1 MPTLAEACLISLKL
15 TVNYRHTNLVTD
27 SLCGL
32 VQVIILECVINKEA
46 PASLQ
51 ER

>member
-15 TVNYRHTNLVTD
+15 TVSYRHTNLVM
-27 SLCGL
+27 CGL